1 MSALKGNYNK
11 EKFEKTAYIFKSVAH
26 PVRLGVINFL
36 AESGRLTVNELC
48 AKTGCEQSLLSHHLA
63 NMKANGF
70 LESKREGQNI
80 FYSIKP
86 SVLVDLIG
94 CLDKCEYSI

>member
-1 MSALKGNYNK
+1 MSALKGPYNK
-11 EKFEKTAYIFKSVAH
+11 EKFEKTAYIFKSIAH
-26 PVRLGVINFL
+26 PVRIGVINFL
-36 AESGRLTVNELC
+36 ADSGRLTVNELC

-80 FYSIKP
+80 FYTIKE
-86 SVLVDLIG
+86 SALVDLIA
-94 CLDKCEYSI
+94 CVDKCDCAL